1 MGTGSSTVVLDNVHV
16 PPHLLLLNRE
26 MNEGKAPGTGVNSHP
41 LYRMPL
47 FGYLQLVLPS
57 VPVGVAAGM
66 VDDFKA
72 FLSNG
77 PAPVAGIDLLY
88 ARLAYAAAEVMPLD

>member
-1 MGTGSSTVVLDNVHV
+1 
-16 PPHLLLLNRE
+16 

-72 FLSNG
+72 FLRTKSNG